1 MRFQIFNEENDKIYY
16 ANAYHNESKDTDY
29 IAAQQKKQEGQPPKV
44 SFHRLLE
51 PYISNESNSFY
62 TKTFFIRYAEEL
74 VVLRDV
80 MKFRT
85 EIDVKP
91 EYLNTEFF
99 LKAELFYQA
108 PPTNNFSRCMNSP
121 KEMQEEIQRGLDNG
135 DQFKMVQARLYQLNR
150 SLMGQSTF
158 LPLLFDREYT
168 CLTMSSIHTSLIDY
182 RFRQLPQFTFP
193 SGG

>member
-1 MRFQIFNEENDKIYY
+1 
-16 ANAYHNESKDTDY
+16 
-29 IAAQQKKQEGQPPKV
+29 V

-80 MKFRT
+80 IKFRT

-99 LKAELFYQA
+99 LKAELFY
-108 PPTNNFSRCMNSP
+108 
-121 KEMQEEIQRGLDNG
+121 
-135 DQFKMVQARLYQLNR
+135 
-150 SLMGQSTF
+150 
-158 LPLLFDREYT
+158 
-168 CLTMSSIHTSLIDY
+168 
-182 RFRQLPQFTFP
+182 
-193 SGG
+193 